1 MTWISGDTITTTAD
15 NTQLRPTTNLL
26 KDGNETAYVPSPA
39 SLSAVVG

>member
-15 NTQLRPTTNLL
+15 NTQLRPTTTLL
-26 KDGNETAYVPSPA
+26 KDGNETAYVPPA